1 MSRLSISEIKQK
13 FLSLTLDEKKA
24 IIENCQGQYLNK
36 GIKDSEEKD
45 LIPNLELFL
54 DIHFENEEAR
64 LKYIISLLEAKIE
77 YLHEYFDDFIIQETL
92 YIGDDQEEDEEV
104 DEEISELLFNA
115 WLLYGKWNQGYKTFL

>member
-92 YIGDDQEEDEEV
+92 YIEDDQED
-104 DEEISELLFNA
+104 DEEISELLFNS
-115 WLLYGKWNQGYKTFL
+115 WLLYGGWNEGYKTFL